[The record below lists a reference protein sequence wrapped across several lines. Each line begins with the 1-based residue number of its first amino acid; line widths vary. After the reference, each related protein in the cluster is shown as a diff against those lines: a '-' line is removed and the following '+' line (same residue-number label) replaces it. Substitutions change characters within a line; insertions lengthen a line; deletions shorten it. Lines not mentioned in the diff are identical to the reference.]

1 MNRRLLSLV
10 LVVPLALG
18 GVASAKSVHSA
29 QQQQQIACTKLGCIT
44 LPPDCYPIPGRTF
57 GGSPTGY
64 DVAVCPP
71 GTSPVK

>member
-1 MNRRLLSLV
+1 MNWRLRFLAI
-10 LVVPLALG
+10 VVPLALSG
-18 GVASAKSVHSA
+18 LASAKSVHPT

-57 GGSPTGY
+57 GGSPTDY

-71 GTSPVK
+71 GTWPVK